1 MVPQVA
7 FGNEDRIYLGM
18 RFGCFGNICAI
29 RSTIFEELDT
39 GKKYYYNGSTWAVI
53 GG

>member
-1 MVPQVA
+1 MVTQAGQTAIYQGESTDQKPS
-7 FGNEDRIYLGM
+7 NEPI
-18 RFGCFGNICAI
+18 N
-29 RSTIFEELDT
+29 TIFEELDT